1 MPSAPGSPG
10 GNVMTQAE
18 LEAYQKQKEQ
28 ERSER
33 QASESE
39 DEEDNINYDS
49 DDDAKATKSSDQRK
63 RQEAHLATYRQ
74 KMMKTTS
81 GQPSVEHNRIPSLKG
96 PWMDIT
102 DSDDDD
108 DIPLAMLQAK
118 TRGDQKS
125 RLSGVRSN
133 PNLRASAQQHLMRP
147 GSSQGRQNGG
157 SHLQLPS
164 FASHLPQDPFQDPYQ
179 DPFQSK
185 KPMFTGGLVGV
196 IASEERAKAS
206 RRGTP
211 SVSLTGPSSPG
222 YGMPNASPY
231 MGSPYGMHQA
241 SQSQSS
247 LSGMPNGSP
256 YMASPYGMH
265 QASRS
270 QSSLVGMPMH
280 PQMQHHVPHG
290 IQEQM
295 QFMQTSTYGAQHKPS
310 NSWGSIQQRPGT
322 SGSMAA
328 IQKPSLPSY
337 GGYAQSIPPA
347 ERSNVGLP
355 SRYRAVSKQKS

>member
-10 GNVMTQAE
+10 GNVMTQAQ
-18 LEAYQKQKEQ
+18 LESYQKQKAQ
-28 ERSER
+28 ERLER

-49 DDDAKATKSSDQRK
+49 DDDSKAVKSNDQRK

-74 KMMKTTS
+74 KMMKTTT
-81 GQPSVEHNRIPSLKG
+81 GQPSVEHTRIPSLKG

-118 TRGDQKS
+118 ARGDQKS

-133 PNLRASAQQHLMRP
+133 PNLRASSQQYLMRP
-147 GSSQGRQNGG
+147 GSSQGRPNSG
-157 SHLQLPS
+157 SHLRLPS
-164 FASHLPQDPFQDPYQ
+164 FASNLPQDPFQDPYQ
-179 DPFQSK
+179 DPFQDK
-185 KPMFTGGLVGV
+185 KPMFTGGLIGV
-196 IASEERAKAS
+196 IAQEERAKAS

-211 SVSLTGPSSPG
+211 SVSLTGPPEPG
-222 YGMPNASPY
+222 FGMPNT
-231 MGSPYGMHQA
+231 
-241 SQSQSS
+241 
-247 LSGMPNGSP
+247 SP
-256 YMASPYGMH
+256 YMASPYGMQ

-270 QSSLVGMPMH
+270 QSSLSGMPMYH
-280 PQMQHHVPHG
+280 QIQHQVPQG
-290 IQEQM
+290 IQGQM
-295 QFMQTSTYGAQHKPS
+295 QFMQAATYGAQHRS
-310 NSWGSIQQRPGT
+310 TNSWGSIQQRPGT
-322 SGSMAA
+322 SGSMAPL
-328 IQKPSLPSY
+328 QKPSLPAY

-355 SRYRAVSKQKS
+355 SRYRAVSKQKA